1 MPRQERSRFLKK
13 SNIADEVEALLRPVI
28 EELGY
33 GIWDVVYRKVGAD
46 WVLTVTIDHP
56 QGISI
61 DDCEKVHRRID
72 PILDEADPIDNPY
85 MLEVSSPGI
94 EREIR
99 TDAHILACLGAEIEA
114 RLFAP
119 LSGKRVFTGRLL
131 AFSDGTLTLACGE
144 ETVKI
149 PRASIARMH
158 TLYRESDSP
167 ADDPQTP
174 PPASDQQKG

>member
-61 DDCEKVHRRID
+61 DDWEQVHRRID

-85 MLEVSSPGI
+85 MLEVSSPRHRARNPHRCAYSCLPRCRNRGAPLCPPF
-94 EREIR
+94 RKTCVYR
-99 TDAHILACLGAEIEA
+99 QASCLLRRYAHACL
-114 RLFAP
+114 R
-119 LSGKRVFTGRLL
+119 
-131 AFSDGTLTLACGE
+131 
-144 ETVKI
+144 
-149 PRASIARMH
+149 
-158 TLYRESDSP
+158 
-167 ADDPQTP
+167 
-174 PPASDQQKG
+174 